1 MAIKNLL
8 IKLGVVGDKK
18 AKDKIKGVESGLTN
32 LGLQAVKTGAA
43 FFGTR
48 SIINGIST
56 SIELAGIQEQAEK
69 RLEVALGRRSQAL
82 LDQASALQ
90 QLTTFGDESIISVQ
104 ASLGAFI
111 GSLVSTS

>member
-18 AKDKIKGVESGLTN
+18 AKDKVKGVESSLSN
-32 LGLQAVKTGAA
+32 LGMQAVKTGAA
-43 FFGTR
+43 FFGAR

-69 RLEVALGRRSQAL
+69 RSMKKGGEAAKAV
-82 LDQASALQ
+82 
-90 QLTTFGDESIISVQ
+90 ISVL
-104 ASLGAFI
+104 SH
-111 GSLVSTS
+111 